1 MKRLKIKDLEN
12 ISGIKAHT
20 IRIWE
25 KRYQIFEPERTAT
38 QIRSYSEY
46 DLTKLL
52 QITFLIN
59 HGMKI
64 SQIAKLSESQLNKT
78 VENIYANENIEG
90 EHFIQLFLK
99 ATLRFDETA
108 YHQLMDN
115 CLSKYGLQ
123 KTYFQFFLPL
133 FEKIGVL
140 WMSGSISPAQE
151 HFISHLIRNSII
163 CETNKLSAPQNFKF
177 IDYILLC
184 PEGEWHEIGLLF
196 YQYLLRKANYTT
208 LYLGQ
213 NTPIIYLIEILEQ
226 IKPQQGIIL
235 SIFNREQIQ
244 HVIDLDTFIQKSNV
258 SLFIGGAIGK
268 EVVEKLPNTKTVQ
281 SLFDGLITKQNNM

>member
-1 MKRLKIKDLEN
+1 MKQIKIKDLEN

-38 QIRSYSEY
+38 KIRTYSEA

-64 SQIAKLSESQLNKT
+64 SQIAKLPEEALNRS
-78 VENIYANENIEG
+78 VQEIYENENIAEG
-90 EHFIQLFLK
+90 NFGNLFLN
-99 ATLRFDETA
+99 ATLLFDEHA
-108 YHQLMDN
+108 YHDLMN
-115 CLSKYGLQ
+115 KCIAVYGLQ
-123 KTYFQFFLPL
+123 KTYFKFLLPL

-163 CETNKLSAPQNFKF
+163 CETNALRRISNNRQV
-177 IDYILLC
+177 DYVLFC

-196 YQYLLRKANYTT
+196 YQFLLRKANYTT

-213 NTPIIYLIEILEQ
+213 NTPTAYVLELLHQIKPSKGIIVSLFNRGQLEQ
-226 IKPQQGIIL
+226 ISKLYETISTQ
-235 SIFNREQIQ
+235 SA
-244 HVIDLDTFIQKSNV
+244 V
-258 SLFIGGAIGK
+258 SLYIGGAISLEALNHFPK
-268 EVVEKLPNTKTVQ
+268 AHSIEA
-281 SLFDGLITKQNNM
+281 LFDGLISK